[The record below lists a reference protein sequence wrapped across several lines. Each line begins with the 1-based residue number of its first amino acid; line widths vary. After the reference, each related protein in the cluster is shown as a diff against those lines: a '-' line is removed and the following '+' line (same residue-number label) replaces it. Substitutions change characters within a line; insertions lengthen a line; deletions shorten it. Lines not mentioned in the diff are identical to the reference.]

1 MMEVPGFSSADINV
15 LNIDVRNF
23 PSNFNLELEESV
35 DLMQRVDGSPEEETV
50 DVETIGDELGAD
62 PQQDR

>member
-35 DLMQRVDGSPEEETV
+35 DLMQRVDGSPEETV

-62 PQQDR
+62 PQQER

>member
-35 DLMQRVDGSPEEETV
+35 DLMQRVDGSPEETV